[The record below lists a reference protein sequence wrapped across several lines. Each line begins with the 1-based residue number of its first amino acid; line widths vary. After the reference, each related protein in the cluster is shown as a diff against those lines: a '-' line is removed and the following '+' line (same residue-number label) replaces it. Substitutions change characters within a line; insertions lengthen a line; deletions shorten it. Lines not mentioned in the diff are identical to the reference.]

1 MNKGQIILV
10 VVAVLAVVGLYSLPK
25 VVVDNDSD
33 QGAEAFMSPDPE
45 QGSANHSSSEIPT
58 EMIPQVN
65 KWRSALV
72 VNNEIT
78 DYEEALDSLMSV
90 FIRINKYD
98 SAAHYAEL
106 FASKFNTVEHWQ
118 KAGDAYFEA
127 FTFALDEQKVRLLGE
142 KTRETYEKVLEAQ
155 PDNFDVQHNVAMTYL
170 STAGPMQGI
179 MMLRGIIEKDPS
191 NMKALMSMGR
201 MSIQTGQ
208 FENGVDRFESLVS
221 YYPDNA
227 EGNFFLG
234 VCYYETGQ
242 LVKARSQ
249 FEKVKE
255 LDAAPQIVTA
265 ADEYL
270 ERIK

>member
-1 MNKGQIILV
+1 MNKGQIILIV
-10 VVAVLAVVGLYSLPK
+10 IAVLAVVGLYSLPK
-25 VVVDNDSD
+25 VVVDNGSD
-33 QGAEAFMSPDPE
+33 QSSQAFMPE
-45 QGSANHSSSEIPT
+45 DSSEGIVDHSSEIPS
-58 EMIPQVN
+58 EVIPQVN
-65 KWRSALV
+65 KWRNTLFV
-72 VNNEIT
+72 DEEIT
-78 DYEEALDSLMSV
+78 DNEEALDSLMSV
-90 FIRINKYD
+90 FQRINKYD
-98 SAAHYAEL
+98 SAAYYAEQ

-127 FTFALDEQKVRLLGE
+127 FTFALDEQKVRLLGNKAKE
-142 KTRETYEKVLEAQ
+142 AYEIVLQAE
-155 PDNFDVQHNVAMTYL
+155 PDNFDVQHNVAMIYV
-170 STAGPMQGI
+170 SSSSPMQGI
-179 MMLRGIIEKDPS
+179 MMLRDIIEKDPD
-191 NMKALMSMGR
+191 NMQALMSMGR

-208 FENGVDRFESLVS
+208 FDNGVDRFESLVA
-221 YYPDNA
+221 YYPNNV

-242 LVKARSQ
+242 LVKAQSQ

>member
-10 VVAVLAVVGLYSLPK
+10 VVAVMAVAGLYSLPK

-33 QGAEAFMSPDPE
+33 QGAQTFIDESTTD
-45 QGSANHSSSEIPT
+45 GVVDHSSEIPA
-58 EMIPQVN
+58 EAVPQVN
-65 KWRSALV
+65 KWRNKLF

-78 DYEEALDSLMSV
+78 DNNEALDSLMSV
-90 FIRINKYD
+90 FQRINKYD
-98 SAAHYAEL
+98 SAAYYAEL
-106 FASKFNTVEHWQ
+106 YASKFNTVDHWQ

-127 FTFALDEQKVRLLGE
+127 FTFALDEQKIRLLGN
-142 KTRETYEKVLEAQ
+142 KAREAYEIVLKSQ
-155 PDNFDVQHNVAMTYL
+155 PDNYNAQHNVAMTYV
-170 STAGPMQGI
+170 SSSSPMQGI
-179 MMLRGIIEKDPS
+179 MMLRDIIEKDPD
-191 NMKALMSMGR
+191 NMQALMSMGR

-221 YYPDNA
+221 YYPENV

-242 LVKARSQ
+242 LVKAQTQ
-249 FEKVKE
+249 FEKVKK